1 MINFKKTKKILIL
14 VLVIPALSMMALVFL
29 NILNRPNIKT
39 LDLIE
44 VTNITSLRDIKS
56 STKSENIA
64 TSSSFDYKLIGYRSG
79 AKESSV
85 IVKKGNKEY
94 VVTMGEKLE
103 GLYELMEVNQSEII
117 FRHNEKLYKIEN
129 LVGK

>member
-1 MINFKKTKKILIL
+1 MINFKKTKKVLIL
-14 VLVIPALSMMALVFL
+14 VLVIPALSMVALAFV

-44 VTNITSLRDIKS
+44 VTNITSLRNIKS

-64 TSSSFDYKLIGYRSG
+64 TSSSFDYALIGYRSG

-94 VVTMGEKLE
+94 VVAMGEKLV
-103 GLYELMEVNQSEII
+103 GLYELIEVNQSEII